1 MKKFV
6 FFASL
11 LLSISFGQPKESIEF
26 QLNTISGVVLN
37 STDASPVIQ
46 LNVKI
51 LSGNNLVKDSTITD
65 DNGYFII
72 ENVGYVWKPKVRFSL
87 KNYQTKTLK
96 LTPKDLDSLN
106 NMVTG
111 QVMSPVPDD
120 QTIPTLSQSK
130 LESRAETFFIKGNVF
145 YNLLSTYDG
154 LSAEMII
161 IESYEAIKND
171 DSYLIVNV
179 NDNMYDPTRCYV
191 PQMGKYENLSCVM
204 KGYFDTPL
212 FERSGHPQFLPD
224 DLLRPSVIYGSV
236 INTKTGETVMGA
248 EIMLKGVFKR
258 RISDE
263 HGKFAFQVDKPGT
276 YEILIDPP
284 FGFKQNRI
292 GPSSIKVRAG
302 RGGWYRSNQYV
313 EP

>member
-6 FFASL
+6 FFIPI
-11 LLSISFGQPKESIEF
+11 LLSLSFGQPKESIEF

-87 KNYQTKTLK
+87 KNYQSITLK
-96 LTPKDLDSLN
+96 LTPQDLDSLN
-106 NMVTG
+106 NMIIG
-111 QVMSPVPDD
+111 QVVSPVPDN

-130 LESRAETFFIKGNVF
+130 IESRAETFFIKGNVF
-145 YNLLSTYDG
+145 YYLLPTYDG
-154 LSAEMII
+154 ISAEMII
-161 IESYEAIKND
+161 IDSYEAIENE
-171 DSYLIVNV
+171 DSYLFVNV
-179 NDNMYDPTRCYV
+179 NDNIYDPVRCYI

-212 FERSGHPQFLPD
+212 FEQSGHPQFLPD
-224 DLLRPSVIYGSV
+224 NLLRPSVIYGTV

-248 EIMLKGVFKR
+248 EVMLKGLFKR

-263 HGKFAFQVDKPGT
+263 HGKFAFQVDKPGI
-276 YEILIDPP
+276 YEVMIDPP
-284 FGFKQNRI
+284 FGFKKNRI
-292 GPSSIKVRAG
+292 GLSSIKVREAK
-302 RGGWYRSNQYV
+302 GGWYRSNQYL